1 VLTAVDGFYIC
12 NECKADVWVLTG
24 FVSLDEVGPGDLT
37 AVVFGNRKFIANND
51 SYKEHF
57 EDQCRVADN
66 FWAEQNDGPMP
77 SEALFGFLNATHKG
91 QGGIGHTVS
100 IERARELVK
109 ASGGLSM
116 FN

>member
-1 VLTAVDGFYIC
+1 MLTAVDGFYIC

-57 EDQCRVADN
+57 EEGSVLTANMKKELGDTDI
-66 FWAEQNDGPMP
+66 
-77 SEALFGFLNATHKG
+77 STILFNGNSN
-91 QGGIGHTVS
+91 I
-100 IERARELVK
+100 
-109 ASGGLSM
+109 
-116 FN
+116 FNY